1 VAETLLRK
9 RASAQRPHDAHAAVA
24 SHHESGT
31 DELYGI
37 GDLCAEFGVTPRAVR
52 FYEDK
57 GLLAPRRINNN
68 RIYTRRDRTRLALIL
83 RSKALGTPLAEIKTF
98 LELYGAHG
106 EGRVQQARW
115 VLSRTDKAIA
125 ALEAKRAHIDAT
137 LGRAARD
144 QRGHAPHPPQRQV
157 MSIQA
162 FPSIW
167 MTDEHRMLQD
177 SAARFFRERW
187 VPQAPSGARPARCRS
202 RPGARLVRM
211 ACCARARPPST
222 AAPGATSA
230 TTR

>member
-1 VAETLLRK
+1 MAETLVRSK
-9 RASAQRPHDAHAAVA
+9 RNGTHAAPHDARAAVA
-24 SHHESGT
+24 SHQEAGAA

-57 GLLAPRRINNN
+57 GLLSPRRVNNT

-106 EGRVQQARW
+106 EGKVQQARW

-137 LGRAARD
+137 LAELRVINDAMR
-144 QRGHAPHPPQRQV
+144 RT
-157 MSIQA
+157 IQQGK
-162 FPSIW
+162 S
-167 MTDEHRMLQD
+167 
-177 SAARFFRERW
+177 
-187 VPQAPSGARPARCRS
+187 
-202 RPGARLVRM
+202 
-211 ACCARARPPST
+211 
-222 AAPGATSA
+222 
-230 TTR
+230 

>member
-1 VAETLLRK
+1 MAETLLRK

-137 LGRAARD
+137 LAELRVINEAMRRTLHNGK
-144 QRGHAPHPPQRQV
+144 
-157 MSIQA
+157 S
-162 FPSIW
+162 
-167 MTDEHRMLQD
+167 
-177 SAARFFRERW
+177 
-187 VPQAPSGARPARCRS
+187 
-202 RPGARLVRM
+202 
-211 ACCARARPPST
+211 
-222 AAPGATSA
+222 
-230 TTR
+230 